1 MSSDNQTHLAT
12 VEDAALQMGL
22 RLLRATVVEPW
33 ESVDQLIKDHGH
45 RELGD
50 PLTEGTG
57 AWHLRHIVEIFRLHA
72 RTVAEGLCGDAAC
85 MGIAPPDAP
94 IPLAG
99 NWSPTAA
106 RNELL
111 ADLDRF
117 CTWLT
122 TVPPD
127 ARARRFTY
135 GSQTDLPRMLS
146 TMLQHIT
153 WHAAAVHYWV
163 KWKSSPGT

>member
-1 MSSDNQTHLAT
+1 MSSHKQTHLAT
-12 VEDAALQMGL
+12 VDDAPLQMGL

-45 RELGD
+45 RDLGD

-72 RTVAEGLCGDAAC
+72 RTVAEGFSGDAAAT
-85 MGIAPPDAP
+85 GIASPQAP
-94 IPLAG
+94 IPLTAS
-99 NWSPTAA
+99 WSPAAA

-111 ADLDRF
+111 ADVDRF
-117 CTWLT
+117 CTWLE
-122 TVPPD
+122 TVPPQ
-127 ARARRFTY
+127 ARARQFSY
-135 GSQTDLPRMLS
+135 GSQTDLTRMLS

-163 KWKSSPGT
+163 KWKLVPAR